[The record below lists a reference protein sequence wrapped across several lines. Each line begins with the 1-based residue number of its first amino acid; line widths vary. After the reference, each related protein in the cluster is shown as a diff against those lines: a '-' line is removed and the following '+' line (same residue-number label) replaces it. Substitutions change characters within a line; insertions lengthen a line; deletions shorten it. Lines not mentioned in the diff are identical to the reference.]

1 MIEEDR
7 TAVLQSGLLHLLLKC
22 DAQQQ
27 EQRTQNAHAAKRG
40 SGELLV
46 PLFVI
51 CGGLP
56 DVYGAVC
63 AAALRGADRDDGFS
77 VSHGSDGAAGVHD
90 GYGGV
95 RACPLQCHSGG
106 FLHSHSGDQVLLAA
120 HAVQQKNVCIQRD
133 FANLGSDRYGAGQR
147 FALRGVCMGASAVT
161 RPLASTEATAGA
173 ELLHW

>member
-7 TAVLQSGLLHLLLKC
+7 TAVLQSGLLHLLLKY

-63 AAALRGADRDDGFS
+63 AAALRGA
-77 VSHGSDGAAGVHD
+77 VSYTHLTLPTKLEV
-90 GYGGV
+90 
-95 RACPLQCHSGG
+95 
-106 FLHSHSGDQVLLAA
+106 
-120 HAVQQKNVCIQRD
+120 
-133 FANLGSDRYGAGQR
+133 
-147 FALRGVCMGASAVT
+147 
-161 RPLASTEATAGA
+161 
-173 ELLHW
+173 